1 MEAKKDL
8 TFERVLNASR
18 ETVWKAWTD
27 PKLVA
32 QWWGPNGVTN
42 PICEIDARVGGVV
55 HIVME
60 AGEALGAAKG
70 MRWPMKGIF
79 TEVVELERLVFTS
92 SAFSSADEKEAAI
105 ETTTEVT
112 LIEDG
117 GKTKMTV
124 HTFVTRTNPAASGGF
139 PSAEQMISGMEA
151 GWSQQFDKLEK
162 FLGR

>member
-1 MEAKKDL
+1 METKKDL
-8 TFERVLNASR
+8 TFERILNASR
-18 ETVWKAWTD
+18 ETVWEAWID

-42 PICEIDARVGGVV
+42 PVCEVDARFGGAL

-60 AGEALGAAKG
+60 ASEELGAAKG

-79 TEVVELERLVFTS
+79 TEVVKPERLVFTS
-92 SAFSSADEKEAAI
+92 RAFSSADEKEAAI
-105 ETTTEVT
+105 ETTTEIT
-112 LIEDG
+112 LAEDG

-124 HTFVTRTNPAASGGF
+124 HTFITRTNPAVNGGF
-139 PSAEQMISGMEA
+139 PSAEQMIAGMEA

-162 FLGR
+162 FLDL